1 MGGGGI
7 TYTKLGVEVFY
18 VRMERG
24 SWGHSGC
31 SVQQPEASESSS
43 SCPNLGTYSHI
54 STFLSL
60 SFSSFK
66 TGHLAGLILEVLSHT
81 GICASERAPGNP
93 CRTREWSTSQR
104 GPEGGWGLRGY
115 CPGWCRVAASVPK
128 CGFAGLC
135 QARGFSALYNKPAD
149 RSQRREFFSPSTDAF
164 TPTQAP
170 ARKREKK
177 I

>member
-1 MGGGGI
+1 MLGWRGDPGG
-7 TYTKLGVEVFY
+7 TLD
-18 VRMERG
+18 
-24 SWGHSGC
+24 
-31 SVQQPEASESSS
+31 ALSSS
-43 SCPNLGTYSHI
+43 PRLQNHQVPALILVTGFAGTYSHI

-81 GICASERAPGNP
+81 DICASERAPGNP

-115 CPGWCRVAASVPK
+115 CPGWCRVAASVPE

-135 QARGFSALYNKPAD
+135 QARGSSALYNKPAD
-149 RSQRREFFSPSTDAF
+149 RSQSREFFSPSTDAF